1 MFEIFSEIGQLE
13 SVILHRPGEEIN
25 NLTPNYLSEYLFEDI
40 PFLQKAQEEHDELR
54 RILVNQGVTVYLVTE
69 LLKDI
74 FSSDYLKKSFIVDFL
89 KLSNISN
96 PDYIE
101 LLNDYLLRQSKDK
114 FVEKIISGVKI
125 SDIHNLEKIKKSNF
139 YNSQLFIIPP
149 MPNLLYQRDPAFVIG
164 NVLNLSTLSSIVRKR
179 EPFIL
184 KTILENHSLFKTD
197 RERKNIYETNSFNI
211 EGGDIQVM
219 SKNVA
224 LIGLSKRTEPTAIYL
239 LAKKI
244 LLESSVSEIYA
255 VEIPKNRAFMHLDTV
270 FTQVDVDKFVYHSEI
285 FKNVEIYKLSLNKDQ
300 IELNFTTS
308 SLEELLN
315 KVTKSI
321 NIYIPCG
328 GEDFIT
334 RSREQWNDG
343 ANTFAIKP
351 GKVIT
356 YDRNIK
362 TNELLVKNGIDII
375 PIQASELSRGRGG
388 PHCLTLPLKRK

>member
-1 MFEIFSEIGQLE
+1 
-13 SVILHRPGEEIN
+13 
-25 NLTPNYLSEYLFEDI
+25 
-40 PFLQKAQEEHDELR
+40 
-54 RILVNQGVTVYLVTE
+54 
-69 LLKDI
+69 
-74 FSSDYLKKSFIVDFL
+74 
-89 KLSNISN
+89 
-96 PDYIE
+96 
-101 LLNDYLLRQSKDK
+101 
-114 FVEKIISGVKI
+114 
-125 SDIHNLEKIKKSNF
+125 
-139 YNSQLFIIPP
+139 

-164 NVLNLSTLSSIVRKR
+164 NVLNLSTLSSVVRKR
-179 EPFIL
+179 EPFVL
-184 KTILENHSLFKTD
+184 KTILENHPLFKTD
-197 RERKNIYETNSFNI
+197 RERRNIYETNSFNI
-211 EGGDIQVM
+211 EGGDVQVI
-219 SKNVA
+219 SRNVA
-224 LIGLSKRTEPTAIYL
+224 LIGLSKRTEPTAINL

-270 FTQVDVDKFVYHSEI
+270 FTQVDIDKFVYHSEI

-321 NIYIPCG
+321 NNYIPCG